1 MRNGAGEPKKQK
13 TENMEKIKKKKGAV
27 LGKQKRER
35 LDLCNLLDIN
45 DVFSILRIG
54 IDYLRTSCNLAHKSI
69 NASLSNYNT
78 KQ

>member
-27 LGKQKRER
+27 LGKQKI
-35 LDLCNLLDIN
+35 DLCNLLDIY

-54 IDYLRTSCNLAHKSI
+54 IDYLRTSCNLAHKI
-69 NASLSNYNT
+69 NQCFIIKL
-78 KQ
+78 